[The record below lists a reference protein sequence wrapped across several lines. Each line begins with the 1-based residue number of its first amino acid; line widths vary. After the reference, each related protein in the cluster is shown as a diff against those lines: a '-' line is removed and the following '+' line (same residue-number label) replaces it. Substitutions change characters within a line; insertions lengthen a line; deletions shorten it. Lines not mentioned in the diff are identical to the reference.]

1 METQHTQVLSLEC
14 ELKIDQS
21 KDFTSVPID
30 DAMDHYCVNNRRMG
44 EVLLTAA
51 EMNQTAASPK
61 PSPSRVTAHKTGNLE
76 DTAQPAGHS
85 SG

>member
-1 METQHTQVLSLEC
+1 MSLLVSVGEAWME
-14 ELKIDQS
+14 
-21 KDFTSVPID
+21 
-30 DAMDHYCVNNRRMG
+30 G
-44 EVLLTAA
+44 LLTAA